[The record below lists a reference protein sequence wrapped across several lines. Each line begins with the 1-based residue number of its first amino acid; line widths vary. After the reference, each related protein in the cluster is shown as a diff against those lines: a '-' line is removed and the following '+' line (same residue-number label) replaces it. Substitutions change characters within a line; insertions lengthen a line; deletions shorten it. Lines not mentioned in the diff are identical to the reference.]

1 MNRHGAVV
9 LAAGASRRLGR
20 PKQLVQV
27 DGESLLRRS
36 LRCVLATAP
45 RDTIVVLGH
54 AAEEL
59 AAHIAGLPA
68 RCVLGTQWQQGMG
81 HSLRQGVAQLAPE
94 CEGVLV
100 VLCDQPALDEAH
112 LQALLRAWQAN
123 PHQAAATGYAQ
134 TLGVPALLPRDWL
147 RDAALD
153 GDRGARDLLRARAAQ
168 VQVVENAA
176 LARDVDVPGD
186 LIDG

>member
-1 MNRHGAVV
+1 MSNHGAVV

-45 RDTIVVLGH
+45 RDTVVVLGH
-54 AAEEL
+54 AAQEL
-59 AAHIAGLPA
+59 AAHIADLPA
-68 RCVLGTQWQQGMG
+68 RCVLGAQWQQGMG
-81 HSLRQGVAQLAPE
+81 HSLRQGVAQLAPG
-94 CEGVLV
+94 CDGVLV

-123 PHQAAATGYAQ
+123 PRQAAATGYAQ
-134 TLGVPALLPRDWL
+134 TLGVPVLLPRGWL

-186 LIDG
+186 LADG